1 MINSYKGDIYLDI
14 DKIKK
19 EIQSFF
25 DIGTLTIVG
34 SGLSCAEGLPG
45 MNAIFLYLQK
55 KIPNSSLSSESLEVW
70 SKISDSLAK
79 GVGLED
85 ALQTNELTS
94 DLEIKIKENIAE
106 FIREKENKVLDEV
119 LNGKRILKLTSYIKT
134 FQILDKGL
142 PIITTNYDRLIEL
155 ASELAG
161 IRVNT
166 MFVGNFISKFSVK
179 ESQHNFYSN
188 MKKAIKKTIRP
199 EYAKKVDLYKPHGC
213 LSWYL
218 IEGEPYSIP
227 YSQKNNCLII
237 TPGVNKYKG
246 GYHAPFDD
254 HRQQA
259 NKRIDSADRYV
270 IIGYGFNDDHL
281 ETHLT
286 SQLNR
291 KKKFLIVTRSLSE
304 NALKLIKENENIISL
319 SESENKDGTLIRWKR
334 NQKKHLL
341 NMNLWDIE
349 ELIKEVF

>member
-1 MINSYKGDIYLDI
+1 MDINEL
-14 DKIKK
+14 KK

-25 DIGTLTIVG
+25 DIGTLTVVG

-45 MNAIFLYLQK
+45 MHEIFLYLQE
-55 KIPNSSLSSESLEVW
+55 KIPNSSLSLESLKVW
-70 SKISDSLAK
+70 ENISDLLAK
-79 GVGLED
+79 GIGLED
-85 ALQTNELTS
+85 ALQKNEPTS
-94 DLEIKIKENIAE
+94 ELEIKIKENIAE
-106 FIREKENKVLDEV
+106 LIREKEKKVLDEV
-119 LNGKRILKLTSYIKT
+119 LNGRRTLKLTGYIRA

-166 MFVGNFISKFSVK
+166 MFIGNFISKFSLK

-188 MKKAIKKTIRP
+188 MKKVRKNTISP
-199 EYAKKVDLYKPHGC
+199 EYAKKIDLYKPHGC

-218 IEGEPYSIP
+218 IEEEPYSIP
-227 YSQKNNCLII
+227 YSQQNNCLII
-237 TPGVNKYKG
+237 TPGINKYKG
-246 GYHAPFDD
+246 GYHPPFDD
-254 HRQQA
+254 HREYA

-291 KKKFLIVTRSLSE
+291 KKKFLIVTRSLSK
-304 NALKLIKENENIISL
+304 NALKLIKENENMISL
-319 SESENKDGTLIRWKR
+319 SKLEKDNGTLIMWGK
-334 NQKKHLL
+334 NKTKEILG
-341 NMNLWDIE
+341 MNLWDIE